1 MNMDYSNKIKEI
13 AANTFGVEL
22 EKITDDLAVGG
33 IEEWDSVGNLTL
45 ISAIEEELEVDF
57 PIEDLFE
64 LNNIKAIV
72 AEINKLKE

>member
-1 MNMDYSNKIKEI
+1 MDYKDKVKEV

-22 EKITDDLAVGG
+22 DKITDDLAIGG

-45 ISAIEEELEVDF
+45 ISSIEEELEVEI

-72 AEINKLKE
+72 EEINKLKA